1 ADDSHEK
8 NPKKLPW
15 KDCGGDWVIDASGKF
30 RNCDRAQQFIEA
42 GATKVI
48 ISAPFEDAPMYIVGM
63 NLDKFNHEDKIVS
76 MASCTTNCLAPIIK
90 VLHKRFAI
98 EEALMTTI
106 HSVTNSQVLI
116 DGARP
121 HKWRFGRGGIQ
132 NIIPAITGAAKAIGK
147 IIPDL
152 NGKIT
157 GLAFRVP
164 TPIVSVINVLKKPI
178 FILLD
183 QDQVEDELRVLRWA

>member
-1 ADDSHEK
+1 
-8 NPKKLPW
+8 
-15 KDCGGDWVIDASGKF
+15 
-30 RNCDRAQQFIEA
+30 
-42 GATKVI
+42 
-48 ISAPFEDAPMYIVGM
+48 MYIVGM

-183 QDQVEDELRVLRWA
+183 QDQVEDELRVLGVRNWKTKAKDRKEWKLILEQAKTHHEL